1 MFLLATI
8 GSAALYLLFVWLVS
22 AAAAAWLADRKGYT
36 ERVGLMFGLILSAV
50 GFLIV
55 LLLPAR
61 PGSVWKVEGRLPNP
75 GARRPLGV
83 PALGPAAAASDTSDA
98 LGPALSEAPP
108 TPAPPSGPPP
118 ADPAMGPPADPAGDD
133 EPQAG

>member
-8 GSAALYLLFVWLVS
+8 GAAALYLLFIWLIS
-22 AAAAAWLADRKGYT
+22 AAASAWLADRKGYT

-75 GARRPLGV
+75 GARRPLGI
-83 PALGPAAAASDTSDA
+83 PALGPAAASEPAA
-98 LGPALSEAPP
+98 LGPALGDA
-108 TPAPPSGPPP
+108 TGPAPPAAESPP
-118 ADPAMGPPADPAGDD
+118 AAEPPADPAGGESQA
-133 EPQAG
+133 EPPAG

>member
-8 GSAALYLLFVWLVS
+8 GASALYLLFVWLLS
-22 AAAAAWLADRKGYT
+22 AAGAAWLADRKGYT

-61 PGSVWKVEGRLPNP
+61 PGSTWKVEGPLPNP
-75 GARRPLGV
+75 GARRPLGM
-83 PALGPAAAASDTSDA
+83 PAMGPAAAADAPAA
-98 LGPALSEAPP
+98 LGPALGDTPP
-108 TPAPPSGPPP
+108 ADATADPP
-118 ADPAMGPPADPAGDD
+118 ADPGVGESQAGGDEPPAA
-133 EPQAG
+133 

>member
-83 PALGPAAAASDTSDA
+83 PALGPAAASDTSDA

-108 TPAPPSGPPP
+108 TPGPRSDPPP
-118 ADPAMGPPADPAGDD
+118 ADQALGPPADPAGDD

>member
-8 GSAALYLLFVWLVS
+8 GAAALYLLFVWLVS

-61 PGSVWKVEGRLPNP
+61 PGSTWKVEGPLPNP
-75 GARRPLGV
+75 GSRRPLGM
-83 PALGPAAAASDTSDA
+83 PALGPAAAADAPAA
-98 LGPALSEAPP
+98 LGPALGE
-108 TPAPPSGPPP
+108 TPP
-118 ADPAMGPPADPAGDD
+118 ADPAVGPAADPGVGESQAGGDEPPAA
-133 EPQAG
+133 